1 MAAANE
7 RGGGGGGGPPPPP
20 TQVLREQQLNLLGS
34 LMSTLGR
41 PNAAVEI
48 C

>member
-1 MAAANE
+1 MAAAIE
-7 RGGGGGGGPPPPP
+7 RGGGGV

>member
-1 MAAANE
+1 MAAAIE
-7 RGGGGGGGPPPPP
+7 RGGGF